1 MIAWC
6 VASRFAYIVRVVG
19 FTSVGYSET
28 RSHKISLFICVHTD
42 AHGSTMRFLKE
53 KNNNNERGIRD
64 LSGQLNHDLPQ
75 KLL

>member
-1 MIAWC
+1 MIALF
-6 VASRFAYIVRVVG
+6 VGKHFAYIVRVVG
-19 FTSVGYSET
+19 FTSVGYSEA

-53 KNNNNERGIRD
+53 KNNNNERGKGFVRTRN
-64 LSGQLNHDLPQ
+64 LDLPQ